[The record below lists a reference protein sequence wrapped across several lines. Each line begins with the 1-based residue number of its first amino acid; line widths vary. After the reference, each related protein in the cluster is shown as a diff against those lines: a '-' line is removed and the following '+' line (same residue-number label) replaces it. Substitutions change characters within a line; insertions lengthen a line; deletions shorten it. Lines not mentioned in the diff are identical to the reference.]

1 MITRK
6 TGNASRY
13 LDSRLDPNLPQN
25 QFKDKEG
32 NYDYLIVRTTALITA
47 SFMIRSHDA
56 TSEIAASYMEEVDK
70 NIELLNTGK
79 ASLSWQTT
87 GDSSKGVIR
96 DVTYTDGSV
105 RPVDLR
111 GRASGVDYDLI
122 KVSISA
128 STAGVIG
135 TAKYNV
141 YVKDSSGLKQNQ
153 VVTEEVITGDYQ
165 TLAHGLEI
173 RFSGSTDAS
182 VATASNEWE
191 VEVAG
196 YYEEIDNAN
205 VRSIKA
211 TRGGP
216 GSYGKYNRKSY

>member
-1 MITRK
+1 MEDAQ
-6 TGNASRY
+6 GNI
-13 LDSRLDPNLPQN
+13 D
-25 QFKDKEG
+25 
-32 NYDYLIVRTTALITA
+32 ALNKGA
-47 SFMIRSHDA
+47 
-56 TSEIAASYMEEVDK
+56 
-70 NIELLNTGK
+70 

-87 GDSSKGVIR
+87 GDSSKGIVR
-96 DVTYTDGSV
+96 DVTYTSGSV

-141 YVKDSSGLKQNQ
+141 YVKDSSGLKNTQI
-153 VVTEEVITGDYQ
+153 VTEEVITGDYQ
-165 TLAHGLEI
+165 PLAHGLEI
-173 RFSGSTDAS
+173 RFSGKNDAS

-196 YYEEIDNAN
+196 WQEEVDNSAIN
-205 VRSIKA
+205 TVKM
-211 TRGGP
+211 TR
-216 GSYGKYNRKSY
+216 R